1 MDSLQI
7 LNVDQYTVVQ
17 LKKLFNECGSNVNF
31 FNEFTMQDV
40 EDGKKRLFFKLNQ
53 KYHGSKTQIQH
64 FLDSAAMRIIEEK
77 FGHHN
82 LTTNGNIL
90 GIRNTNKETN
100 GLINPNSVRRS
111 ERIINIDSTYRDFI
125 TPFDSQHTRSTSLS
139 LNLSD
144 KLERVVSLQLTN
156 INIPFSFYN
165 VDAKNGTNYF
175 YLETKHSDPSDMT
188 KIEIDSG
195 NYDNDTL
202 IAEINDK
209 IQQVTAFTGIAL
221 HVNPFT
227 QKVTITNNGASI
239 VNVIF
244 YDYLDN
250 PDNFSEQNTAGSA
263 SSNVN
268 NYSKVNY
275 NLGWILGFRDVDQ
288 TNIELSYTLEPT
300 NTITSEAICFV
311 PYTKY
316 FIVTL
321 DDMNK
326 NQTNKGLVEIDNEKM
341 FIDKPRYFSE
351 MDNSLNCITESNF
364 ETYVNSSGRTL
375 TKNQLYSAL
384 SINSYRQNYAQK
396 NNKIDT
402 SGLANVIAIIPFESK
417 SLVWGKSVF
426 MSDKNKFTRKYFGP
440 VDISK
445 MKIEVYDDKGNLL
458 NLNGQDWSLTLLSQ
472 HEYQQ

>member
-17 LKKLFNECGSNVNF
+17 LKKLFNESGLNVNF

-53 KYHGSKTQIQH
+53 KYHGSKTQIQS
-64 FLDSAAMRIIEEK
+64 FLDQASVKLIEEK

-90 GIRNTNKETN
+90 GIRNTTKETN
-100 GLINPNSVRRS
+100 GLINPNRVKRS

-165 VDAKNGTNYF
+165 IDSKNGTNYF
-175 YLETKHSDPSDMT
+175 YLETTDSDPSDMT
-188 KIEIDSG
+188 KIEIESG

-202 IAEINDK
+202 VDAINTA
-209 IQQVTAFTGIAL
+209 IQDTSFTDIVVSISSA
-221 HVNPFT
+221 T
-227 QKVTITNNGASI
+227 QKVTIANNGSSS

-250 PDNFSEQNTAGSA
+250 PTNFAEKPTSTSA
-263 SSNVN
+263 FSNVN

-288 TNIELSYTLEPT
+288 TNIELSYTIDT
-300 NTITSEAICFV
+300 TTTSVTSEALCFV

-316 FIVTL
+316 FIITL

-341 FIDKPRYFSE
+341 FIDKPRYFNE
-351 MDNSLNCITESNF
+351 MDNSLNCISCDNF

-375 TKNQLYSAL
+375 TKSQLYSAL
-384 SINSYRQNYAQK
+384 SINTYRQNYAQK

-402 SGLANVIAIIPFESK
+402 SCLSNVIAIIPFESK
-417 SLVWGKSVF
+417 SLVWGKSIF
-426 MSDKNKFTRKYFGP
+426 MSDKNRFTRQYFGP

>member
-1 MDSLQI
+1 
-7 LNVDQYTVVQ
+7 
-17 LKKLFNECGSNVNF
+17 
-31 FNEFTMQDV
+31 
-40 EDGKKRLFFKLNQ
+40 
-53 KYHGSKTQIQH
+53 
-64 FLDSAAMRIIEEK
+64 MRIIEEK
-77 FGHHN
+77 FGNHN

-250 PDNFSEQNTAGSA
+250 PDNFSEQNTTGSA
-263 SSNVN
+263 SSN
-268 NYSKVNY
+268 
-275 NLGWILGFRDVDQ
+275 
-288 TNIELSYTLEPT
+288 E
-300 NTITSEAICFV
+300 
-311 PYTKY
+311 
-316 FIVTL
+316 
-321 DDMNK
+321 
-326 NQTNKGLVEIDNEKM
+326 
-341 FIDKPRYFSE
+341 
-351 MDNSLNCITESNF
+351 
-364 ETYVNSSGRTL
+364 
-375 TKNQLYSAL
+375 
-384 SINSYRQNYAQK
+384 
-396 NNKIDT
+396 
-402 SGLANVIAIIPFESK
+402 
-417 SLVWGKSVF
+417 
-426 MSDKNKFTRKYFGP
+426 
-440 VDISK
+440 
-445 MKIEVYDDKGNLL
+445 
-458 NLNGQDWSLTLLSQ
+458 
-472 HEYQQ
+472 